1 MENKKNNDS
10 IVVDDEITAIRQK
23 YANILQG
30 HQPVGPDTFDSSG
43 SKKHTPS
50 RSKQLLSTFNQSKV
64 EQSIDNL
71 LTTLKS
77 SKKLQPS
84 MAMTF

>member
-1 MENKKNNDS
+1 MENKKNNDDS

-30 HQPVGPDTFDSSG
+30 HNQPVGPDTFDSSG

-50 RSKQLLSTFNQSKV
+50 RSKFL
-64 EQSIDNL
+64 
-71 LTTLKS
+71 
-77 SKKLQPS
+77 
-84 MAMTF
+84 